1 VSQADLERFFFLDDA
16 DEALVAR
23 DARGDY
29 NRLGYS
35 VQLTTVRY
43 VGRFL
48 ADPLEG
54 VPTEVIDFW
63 PGSSVSRMRRV

>member
-1 VSQADLERFFFLDDA
+1 MR
-16 DEALVAR
+16 R
-23 DARGDY
+23 WWRGTRGVIY

-54 VPTEVIDFW
+54 VPTKV
-63 PGSSVSRMRRV
+63 RRV